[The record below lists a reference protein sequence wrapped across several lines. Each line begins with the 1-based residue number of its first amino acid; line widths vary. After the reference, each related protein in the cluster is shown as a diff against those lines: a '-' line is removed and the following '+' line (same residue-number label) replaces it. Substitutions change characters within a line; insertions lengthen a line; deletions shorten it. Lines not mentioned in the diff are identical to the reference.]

1 MCLAVPAKVIHKK
14 DMIATVEV
22 DGIRRNIS
30 MMLLPEAKEGDYI
43 LMHAGFAIQ
52 VIDEQEALETAKLM
66 KEVFGVDDNKPDS
79 QGETASGGVSA

>member
-1 MCLAVPAKVIHKK
+1 MCLAVPAKIIHKQ

-52 VIDEQEALETAKLM
+52 VVDEQEALETTKLM
-66 KEVFGVDDNKPDS
+66 KEVFGVDDSDLDRK
-79 QGETASGGVSA
+79 GKATSGGVLA

>member
-1 MCLAVPAKVIHKK
+1 MCLAVPAKVIQKK

-66 KEVFGVDDNKPDS
+66 KEVFGVDDNKSDS
-79 QGETASGGVSA
+79 QGETTGGTVSA